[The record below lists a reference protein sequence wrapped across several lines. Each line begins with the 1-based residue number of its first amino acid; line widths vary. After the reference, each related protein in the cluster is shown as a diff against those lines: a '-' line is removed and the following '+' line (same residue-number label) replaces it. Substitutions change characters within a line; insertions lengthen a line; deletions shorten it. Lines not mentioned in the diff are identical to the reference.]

1 MGQLEES
8 EERLNHALPRLETAA
23 TRIGES
29 PSIAKVQAELNSL
42 RQRCSKLEKRN
53 EEASARLTSAIQ
65 RLRSLLDSGDGKY

>member
-1 MGQLEES
+1 MWQLEES
-8 EERLNHALPRLETAA
+8 EERLNRALNRLEAAA
-23 TRIGES
+23 TKFGRS
-29 PSIAKVQAELNSL
+29 PSIAKVQAELNFL

>member
-8 EERLNHALPRLETAA
+8 EERLNRALNRLEAA
-23 TRIGES
+23 STRIGES
-29 PSIAKVQAELNSL
+29 PSIAKVQAELNFL

-53 EEASARLTSAIQ
+53 EEASARLSSAIQ

>member
-8 EERLNHALPRLETAA
+8 EERLNRALNRLESAS

-29 PSIAKVQAELNSL
+29 PSIAKVQAELNFL